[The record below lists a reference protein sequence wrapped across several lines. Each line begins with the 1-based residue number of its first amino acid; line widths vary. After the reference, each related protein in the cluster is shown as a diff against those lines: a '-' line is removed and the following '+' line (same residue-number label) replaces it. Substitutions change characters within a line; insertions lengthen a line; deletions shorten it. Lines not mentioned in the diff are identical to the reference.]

1 MCCAWAGLTRAA
13 SAGLQRERIP
23 NWMPWITSVTVD
35 TEDERLSKWV
45 LSTDSTPM
53 KTVLDSLG
61 QRLEYSWTARNLAAV
76 PGQKIHWK
84 SIDGLANKGAVRFYP
99 EGEGCTLK
107 MSIAYEVPDAL
118 TGMGPAVS
126 PVLESIIEADLK
138 RFDQYAQDIMA
149 GRV

>member
-1 MCCAWAGLTRAA
+1 MQLNVGSTISLHVNMAKDTYYLHHETGFSAVELTTTHAFAA
-13 SAGLQRERIP
+13 ELKKPQT
-23 NWMPWITSVTVD
+23 ITH
-35 TEDERLSKWV
+35 
-45 LSTDSTPM
+45 
-53 KTVLDSLG
+53 
-61 QRLEYSWTARNLAAV
+61 Q
-76 PGQKIHWK
+76 QKIHWK

>member
-1 MCCAWAGLTRAA
+1 
-13 SAGLQRERIP
+13 
-23 NWMPWITSVTVD
+23 MPWITSVTVD

-118 TGMGPAVS
+118 AGVGPAVS

-149 GRV
+149 GRI